1 MITLENVSKSYA
13 KGQPA
18 LNDVSLHIDKG
29 EFVFI
34 VGNSGSGKSTLI
46 KLLLKELEP
55 TSGTIIVNDQN
66 LGKMK
71 RRKVPKYRR
80 GVGVVFQDF
89 RLLKDRNVYENVA
102 FAQRVIERPN
112 RVIKKRVP
120 EILTLVGLAE
130 KYKSFP
136 RELSGG
142 EQQRVALARAL
153 VNRPNIL
160 LADEPTGNL
169 DPKNSLEIMKLLEEI
184 NERGTTVLVVT
195 HNREIVNSFRKRVI
209 TMRKGVIV
217 SDEEEG
223 GYLEDS
229 TIGYSAKQGIKNIW
243 RNIMF
248 SAASIATMT
257 ACIFLFGLF
266 FSLLINFRYI
276 VKNAEEG
283 VAVTVLFDDGV
294 DQATINSIGEQIKAY
309 KGVTKVEY
317 VSAEEAWDEWSKQ
330 YFGDTELASEMAEGF
345 KNDNPL
351 ANSSSYSVYV
361 DKIEHQDALVKYI
374 EGLDGVREV
383 NQLKGATQ
391 TLSSF
396 NTLLTYI
403 SVAIILIL
411 LCVAV
416 FLISNTVAIGISI
429 RKEEIGIMKLIGATN
444 FFVRAPFLIEGM
456 IIGLIG
462 AIIPLVLLFV
472 MYKKVIEYVLTKFS
486 MLSSVVQFMSVTQ
499 VFEVLTPVALIL
511 GMGIGLFGSVITIR
525 KHLRV

>member
-1 MITLENVSKSYA
+1 
-13 KGQPA
+13 
-18 LNDVSLHIDKG
+18 
-29 EFVFI
+29 
-34 VGNSGSGKSTLI
+34 
-46 KLLLKELEP
+46 
-55 TSGTIIVNDQN
+55 
-66 LGKMK
+66 
-71 RRKVPKYRR
+71 
-80 GVGVVFQDF
+80 
-89 RLLKDRNVYENVA
+89 
-102 FAQRVIERPN
+102 
-112 RVIKKRVP
+112 
-120 EILTLVGLAE
+120 
-130 KYKSFP
+130 
-136 RELSGG
+136 
-142 EQQRVALARAL
+142 
-153 VNRPNIL
+153 
-160 LADEPTGNL
+160 
-169 DPKNSLEIMKLLEEI
+169 
-184 NERGTTVLVVT
+184 
-195 HNREIVNSFRKRVI
+195 
-209 TMRKGVIV
+209 
-217 SDEEEG
+217 
-223 GYLEDS
+223 
-229 TIGYSAKQGIKNIW
+229 
-243 RNIMF
+243 MF

-330 YFGDTELASEMAEGF
+330 YFGDTELESEMAEGF

-462 AIIPLVLLFV
+462 AIIPLVLFFV

>member
-1 MITLENVSKSYA
+1 
-13 KGQPA
+13 
-18 LNDVSLHIDKG
+18 
-29 EFVFI
+29 
-34 VGNSGSGKSTLI
+34 
-46 KLLLKELEP
+46 
-55 TSGTIIVNDQN
+55 
-66 LGKMK
+66 
-71 RRKVPKYRR
+71 
-80 GVGVVFQDF
+80 
-89 RLLKDRNVYENVA
+89 
-102 FAQRVIERPN
+102 
-112 RVIKKRVP
+112 
-120 EILTLVGLAE
+120 
-130 KYKSFP
+130 
-136 RELSGG
+136 
-142 EQQRVALARAL
+142 
-153 VNRPNIL
+153 
-160 LADEPTGNL
+160 
-169 DPKNSLEIMKLLEEI
+169 
-184 NERGTTVLVVT
+184 
-195 HNREIVNSFRKRVI
+195 
-209 TMRKGVIV
+209 
-217 SDEEEG
+217 
-223 GYLEDS
+223 
-229 TIGYSAKQGIKNIW
+229 
-243 RNIMF
+243 MF

-330 YFGDTELASEMAEGF
+330 YFGDTELESEMAEGF

-416 FLISNTVAIGISI
+416 FLISNTVTTGITV
-429 RKEEIGIMKLIGATN
+429 RKEEIAIMKYIGAKD
-444 FFVRAPFLIEGM
+444 FVVRSPFVIEG
-456 IIGLIG
+456 LI
-462 AIIPLVLLFV
+462 
-472 MYKKVIEYVLTKFS
+472 
-486 MLSSVVQFMSVTQ
+486 
-499 VFEVLTPVALIL
+499 
-511 GMGIGLFGSVITIR
+511 IGLFGAVIPLALLYFLYDKAVVYIMEKFSILKNIITFLPVGNVYIYLLPIGLAMGIGIGFLGSYFTVR

>member
-1 MITLENVSKSYA
+1 
-13 KGQPA
+13 
-18 LNDVSLHIDKG
+18 
-29 EFVFI
+29 
-34 VGNSGSGKSTLI
+34 
-46 KLLLKELEP
+46 
-55 TSGTIIVNDQN
+55 
-66 LGKMK
+66 
-71 RRKVPKYRR
+71 
-80 GVGVVFQDF
+80 
-89 RLLKDRNVYENVA
+89 
-102 FAQRVIERPN
+102 
-112 RVIKKRVP
+112 
-120 EILTLVGLAE
+120 
-130 KYKSFP
+130 
-136 RELSGG
+136 
-142 EQQRVALARAL
+142 
-153 VNRPNIL
+153 
-160 LADEPTGNL
+160 
-169 DPKNSLEIMKLLEEI
+169 
-184 NERGTTVLVVT
+184 
-195 HNREIVNSFRKRVI
+195 
-209 TMRKGVIV
+209 
-217 SDEEEG
+217 
-223 GYLEDS
+223 
-229 TIGYSAKQGIKNIW
+229 
-243 RNIMF
+243 MF

-257 ACIFLFGLF
+257 ACFFLFGLF

-330 YFGDTELASEMAEGF
+330 YFGDTELESEMAEGF

>member
-1 MITLENVSKSYA
+1 
-13 KGQPA
+13 
-18 LNDVSLHIDKG
+18 
-29 EFVFI
+29 
-34 VGNSGSGKSTLI
+34 
-46 KLLLKELEP
+46 
-55 TSGTIIVNDQN
+55 
-66 LGKMK
+66 
-71 RRKVPKYRR
+71 
-80 GVGVVFQDF
+80 
-89 RLLKDRNVYENVA
+89 
-102 FAQRVIERPN
+102 
-112 RVIKKRVP
+112 
-120 EILTLVGLAE
+120 
-130 KYKSFP
+130 
-136 RELSGG
+136 
-142 EQQRVALARAL
+142 
-153 VNRPNIL
+153 
-160 LADEPTGNL
+160 
-169 DPKNSLEIMKLLEEI
+169 
-184 NERGTTVLVVT
+184 
-195 HNREIVNSFRKRVI
+195 
-209 TMRKGVIV
+209 
-217 SDEEEG
+217 
-223 GYLEDS
+223 
-229 TIGYSAKQGIKNIW
+229 
-243 RNIMF
+243 MF
-248 SAASIATMT
+248 SAASIATTT

-330 YFGDTELASEMAEGF
+330 YFGDTELESEMAEGF

>member
-1 MITLENVSKSYA
+1 
-13 KGQPA
+13 
-18 LNDVSLHIDKG
+18 
-29 EFVFI
+29 
-34 VGNSGSGKSTLI
+34 
-46 KLLLKELEP
+46 
-55 TSGTIIVNDQN
+55 
-66 LGKMK
+66 
-71 RRKVPKYRR
+71 
-80 GVGVVFQDF
+80 
-89 RLLKDRNVYENVA
+89 
-102 FAQRVIERPN
+102 
-112 RVIKKRVP
+112 
-120 EILTLVGLAE
+120 
-130 KYKSFP
+130 
-136 RELSGG
+136 
-142 EQQRVALARAL
+142 
-153 VNRPNIL
+153 
-160 LADEPTGNL
+160 
-169 DPKNSLEIMKLLEEI
+169 
-184 NERGTTVLVVT
+184 
-195 HNREIVNSFRKRVI
+195 
-209 TMRKGVIV
+209 
-217 SDEEEG
+217 
-223 GYLEDS
+223 
-229 TIGYSAKQGIKNIW
+229 
-243 RNIMF
+243 MF

-330 YFGDTELASEMAEGF
+330 YFGDTELESEMAEGF

-351 ANSSSYSVYV
+351 ANSSSYSVFV

-383 NQLKGATQ
+383 NQLMGATQ

>member
-1 MITLENVSKSYA
+1 
-13 KGQPA
+13 
-18 LNDVSLHIDKG
+18 
-29 EFVFI
+29 
-34 VGNSGSGKSTLI
+34 
-46 KLLLKELEP
+46 
-55 TSGTIIVNDQN
+55 
-66 LGKMK
+66 
-71 RRKVPKYRR
+71 
-80 GVGVVFQDF
+80 
-89 RLLKDRNVYENVA
+89 
-102 FAQRVIERPN
+102 
-112 RVIKKRVP
+112 
-120 EILTLVGLAE
+120 
-130 KYKSFP
+130 
-136 RELSGG
+136 
-142 EQQRVALARAL
+142 
-153 VNRPNIL
+153 
-160 LADEPTGNL
+160 
-169 DPKNSLEIMKLLEEI
+169 
-184 NERGTTVLVVT
+184 
-195 HNREIVNSFRKRVI
+195 
-209 TMRKGVIV
+209 
-217 SDEEEG
+217 
-223 GYLEDS
+223 
-229 TIGYSAKQGIKNIW
+229 
-243 RNIMF
+243 MF

-276 VKNAEEG
+276 VKNAEKG

-330 YFGDTELASEMAEGF
+330 YFGDTELESEMAEGF

>member
-1 MITLENVSKSYA
+1 
-13 KGQPA
+13 
-18 LNDVSLHIDKG
+18 
-29 EFVFI
+29 
-34 VGNSGSGKSTLI
+34 
-46 KLLLKELEP
+46 
-55 TSGTIIVNDQN
+55 
-66 LGKMK
+66 
-71 RRKVPKYRR
+71 
-80 GVGVVFQDF
+80 
-89 RLLKDRNVYENVA
+89 
-102 FAQRVIERPN
+102 
-112 RVIKKRVP
+112 
-120 EILTLVGLAE
+120 
-130 KYKSFP
+130 
-136 RELSGG
+136 
-142 EQQRVALARAL
+142 
-153 VNRPNIL
+153 
-160 LADEPTGNL
+160 
-169 DPKNSLEIMKLLEEI
+169 
-184 NERGTTVLVVT
+184 
-195 HNREIVNSFRKRVI
+195 
-209 TMRKGVIV
+209 MRI
-217 SDEEEG
+217 
-223 GYLEDS
+223 S
-229 TIGYSAKQGIKNIW
+229 TIGYSARQGIKNIW

-330 YFGDTELASEMAEGF
+330 YFGDTELESEMAEGF

>member
-1 MITLENVSKSYA
+1 
-13 KGQPA
+13 
-18 LNDVSLHIDKG
+18 
-29 EFVFI
+29 
-34 VGNSGSGKSTLI
+34 
-46 KLLLKELEP
+46 
-55 TSGTIIVNDQN
+55 
-66 LGKMK
+66 
-71 RRKVPKYRR
+71 
-80 GVGVVFQDF
+80 
-89 RLLKDRNVYENVA
+89 
-102 FAQRVIERPN
+102 
-112 RVIKKRVP
+112 
-120 EILTLVGLAE
+120 
-130 KYKSFP
+130 
-136 RELSGG
+136 
-142 EQQRVALARAL
+142 
-153 VNRPNIL
+153 
-160 LADEPTGNL
+160 
-169 DPKNSLEIMKLLEEI
+169 
-184 NERGTTVLVVT
+184 
-195 HNREIVNSFRKRVI
+195 
-209 TMRKGVIV
+209 
-217 SDEEEG
+217 
-223 GYLEDS
+223 
-229 TIGYSAKQGIKNIW
+229 
-243 RNIMF
+243 MF
-248 SAASIATMT
+248 SAASIAPMT

-330 YFGDTELASEMAEGF
+330 YFGDTELESEMAEGF

>member
-1 MITLENVSKSYA
+1 
-13 KGQPA
+13 
-18 LNDVSLHIDKG
+18 
-29 EFVFI
+29 
-34 VGNSGSGKSTLI
+34 
-46 KLLLKELEP
+46 
-55 TSGTIIVNDQN
+55 
-66 LGKMK
+66 
-71 RRKVPKYRR
+71 
-80 GVGVVFQDF
+80 
-89 RLLKDRNVYENVA
+89 
-102 FAQRVIERPN
+102 
-112 RVIKKRVP
+112 
-120 EILTLVGLAE
+120 
-130 KYKSFP
+130 
-136 RELSGG
+136 
-142 EQQRVALARAL
+142 
-153 VNRPNIL
+153 
-160 LADEPTGNL
+160 
-169 DPKNSLEIMKLLEEI
+169 
-184 NERGTTVLVVT
+184 
-195 HNREIVNSFRKRVI
+195 
-209 TMRKGVIV
+209 
-217 SDEEEG
+217 
-223 GYLEDS
+223 
-229 TIGYSAKQGIKNIW
+229 
-243 RNIMF
+243 MF

-330 YFGDTELASEMAEGF
+330 YFGDTELESEMAEGF

-429 RKEEIGIMKLIGATN
+429 RKEEIGIMKFIGATN

>member
-1 MITLENVSKSYA
+1 
-13 KGQPA
+13 
-18 LNDVSLHIDKG
+18 
-29 EFVFI
+29 
-34 VGNSGSGKSTLI
+34 
-46 KLLLKELEP
+46 
-55 TSGTIIVNDQN
+55 
-66 LGKMK
+66 
-71 RRKVPKYRR
+71 
-80 GVGVVFQDF
+80 
-89 RLLKDRNVYENVA
+89 
-102 FAQRVIERPN
+102 
-112 RVIKKRVP
+112 
-120 EILTLVGLAE
+120 
-130 KYKSFP
+130 
-136 RELSGG
+136 
-142 EQQRVALARAL
+142 
-153 VNRPNIL
+153 
-160 LADEPTGNL
+160 
-169 DPKNSLEIMKLLEEI
+169 
-184 NERGTTVLVVT
+184 
-195 HNREIVNSFRKRVI
+195 
-209 TMRKGVIV
+209 
-217 SDEEEG
+217 
-223 GYLEDS
+223 
-229 TIGYSAKQGIKNIW
+229 
-243 RNIMF
+243 MF

-330 YFGDTELASEMAEGF
+330 YFGDTELESEMAEGF

-499 VFEVLTPVALIL
+499 VFEVLTPGGADPWYGYRTVRKCDHDPQTSESLINNEREIK
-511 GMGIGLFGSVITIR
+511 MPSPKVIGNNTKGDAAGKRQPPLYMNEFLQ
-525 KHLRV
+525 KLRNCRRRQ

>member
-1 MITLENVSKSYA
+1 
-13 KGQPA
+13 
-18 LNDVSLHIDKG
+18 
-29 EFVFI
+29 
-34 VGNSGSGKSTLI
+34 
-46 KLLLKELEP
+46 
-55 TSGTIIVNDQN
+55 
-66 LGKMK
+66 
-71 RRKVPKYRR
+71 
-80 GVGVVFQDF
+80 
-89 RLLKDRNVYENVA
+89 
-102 FAQRVIERPN
+102 
-112 RVIKKRVP
+112 
-120 EILTLVGLAE
+120 
-130 KYKSFP
+130 
-136 RELSGG
+136 
-142 EQQRVALARAL
+142 
-153 VNRPNIL
+153 
-160 LADEPTGNL
+160 
-169 DPKNSLEIMKLLEEI
+169 
-184 NERGTTVLVVT
+184 
-195 HNREIVNSFRKRVI
+195 
-209 TMRKGVIV
+209 
-217 SDEEEG
+217 
-223 GYLEDS
+223 
-229 TIGYSAKQGIKNIW
+229 
-243 RNIMF
+243 MF

-317 VSAEEAWDEWSKQ
+317 VSAEEAWDEWSNQ
-330 YFGDTELASEMAEGF
+330 YFGDTELESEMAEGF

>member
-1 MITLENVSKSYA
+1 
-13 KGQPA
+13 
-18 LNDVSLHIDKG
+18 
-29 EFVFI
+29 
-34 VGNSGSGKSTLI
+34 
-46 KLLLKELEP
+46 
-55 TSGTIIVNDQN
+55 
-66 LGKMK
+66 
-71 RRKVPKYRR
+71 
-80 GVGVVFQDF
+80 
-89 RLLKDRNVYENVA
+89 
-102 FAQRVIERPN
+102 
-112 RVIKKRVP
+112 
-120 EILTLVGLAE
+120 
-130 KYKSFP
+130 
-136 RELSGG
+136 
-142 EQQRVALARAL
+142 
-153 VNRPNIL
+153 
-160 LADEPTGNL
+160 
-169 DPKNSLEIMKLLEEI
+169 
-184 NERGTTVLVVT
+184 
-195 HNREIVNSFRKRVI
+195 
-209 TMRKGVIV
+209 
-217 SDEEEG
+217 
-223 GYLEDS
+223 
-229 TIGYSAKQGIKNIW
+229 
-243 RNIMF
+243 MF

-330 YFGDTELASEMAEGF
+330 YFGDTELESEMAEGF

-374 EGLDGVREV
+374 EGLDGVLEV

>member
-1 MITLENVSKSYA
+1 
-13 KGQPA
+13 
-18 LNDVSLHIDKG
+18 
-29 EFVFI
+29 
-34 VGNSGSGKSTLI
+34 
-46 KLLLKELEP
+46 
-55 TSGTIIVNDQN
+55 
-66 LGKMK
+66 
-71 RRKVPKYRR
+71 
-80 GVGVVFQDF
+80 
-89 RLLKDRNVYENVA
+89 
-102 FAQRVIERPN
+102 
-112 RVIKKRVP
+112 
-120 EILTLVGLAE
+120 
-130 KYKSFP
+130 
-136 RELSGG
+136 
-142 EQQRVALARAL
+142 
-153 VNRPNIL
+153 
-160 LADEPTGNL
+160 
-169 DPKNSLEIMKLLEEI
+169 
-184 NERGTTVLVVT
+184 
-195 HNREIVNSFRKRVI
+195 
-209 TMRKGVIV
+209 
-217 SDEEEG
+217 
-223 GYLEDS
+223 
-229 TIGYSAKQGIKNIW
+229 
-243 RNIMF
+243 MF

-330 YFGDTELASEMAEGF
+330 YFGDTELESEMAEGF

-472 MYKKVIEYVLTKFS
+472 MYKKVIEYVLTKFN

>member
-1 MITLENVSKSYA
+1 
-13 KGQPA
+13 
-18 LNDVSLHIDKG
+18 
-29 EFVFI
+29 
-34 VGNSGSGKSTLI
+34 
-46 KLLLKELEP
+46 
-55 TSGTIIVNDQN
+55 
-66 LGKMK
+66 
-71 RRKVPKYRR
+71 
-80 GVGVVFQDF
+80 
-89 RLLKDRNVYENVA
+89 
-102 FAQRVIERPN
+102 
-112 RVIKKRVP
+112 
-120 EILTLVGLAE
+120 
-130 KYKSFP
+130 
-136 RELSGG
+136 
-142 EQQRVALARAL
+142 
-153 VNRPNIL
+153 
-160 LADEPTGNL
+160 
-169 DPKNSLEIMKLLEEI
+169 
-184 NERGTTVLVVT
+184 
-195 HNREIVNSFRKRVI
+195 
-209 TMRKGVIV
+209 
-217 SDEEEG
+217 
-223 GYLEDS
+223 
-229 TIGYSAKQGIKNIW
+229 
-243 RNIMF
+243 MF

-330 YFGDTELASEMAEGF
+330 YFGDTELESEMAEGF

-351 ANSSSYSVYV
+351 VNSSSYSVYV

>member
-1 MITLENVSKSYA
+1 
-13 KGQPA
+13 
-18 LNDVSLHIDKG
+18 
-29 EFVFI
+29 
-34 VGNSGSGKSTLI
+34 
-46 KLLLKELEP
+46 
-55 TSGTIIVNDQN
+55 
-66 LGKMK
+66 
-71 RRKVPKYRR
+71 
-80 GVGVVFQDF
+80 
-89 RLLKDRNVYENVA
+89 
-102 FAQRVIERPN
+102 
-112 RVIKKRVP
+112 
-120 EILTLVGLAE
+120 
-130 KYKSFP
+130 
-136 RELSGG
+136 
-142 EQQRVALARAL
+142 
-153 VNRPNIL
+153 
-160 LADEPTGNL
+160 
-169 DPKNSLEIMKLLEEI
+169 
-184 NERGTTVLVVT
+184 
-195 HNREIVNSFRKRVI
+195 
-209 TMRKGVIV
+209 
-217 SDEEEG
+217 
-223 GYLEDS
+223 
-229 TIGYSAKQGIKNIW
+229 
-243 RNIMF
+243 MF

-330 YFGDTELASEMAEGF
+330 YFGDTELESEMAEGF

-511 GMGIGLFGSVITIR
+511 GMGIGLFGSVITIPNI
-525 KHLRV
+525 

>member
-1 MITLENVSKSYA
+1 
-13 KGQPA
+13 
-18 LNDVSLHIDKG
+18 
-29 EFVFI
+29 
-34 VGNSGSGKSTLI
+34 
-46 KLLLKELEP
+46 
-55 TSGTIIVNDQN
+55 
-66 LGKMK
+66 
-71 RRKVPKYRR
+71 
-80 GVGVVFQDF
+80 
-89 RLLKDRNVYENVA
+89 
-102 FAQRVIERPN
+102 
-112 RVIKKRVP
+112 
-120 EILTLVGLAE
+120 
-130 KYKSFP
+130 
-136 RELSGG
+136 
-142 EQQRVALARAL
+142 
-153 VNRPNIL
+153 
-160 LADEPTGNL
+160 
-169 DPKNSLEIMKLLEEI
+169 
-184 NERGTTVLVVT
+184 
-195 HNREIVNSFRKRVI
+195 
-209 TMRKGVIV
+209 
-217 SDEEEG
+217 
-223 GYLEDS
+223 
-229 TIGYSAKQGIKNIW
+229 
-243 RNIMF
+243 MF

-317 VSAEEAWDEWSKQ
+317 VSAEEAWDEGSKQ
-330 YFGDTELASEMAEGF
+330 YFGDTELESEMAEGF

>member
-1 MITLENVSKSYA
+1 
-13 KGQPA
+13 
-18 LNDVSLHIDKG
+18 
-29 EFVFI
+29 
-34 VGNSGSGKSTLI
+34 
-46 KLLLKELEP
+46 
-55 TSGTIIVNDQN
+55 
-66 LGKMK
+66 
-71 RRKVPKYRR
+71 
-80 GVGVVFQDF
+80 
-89 RLLKDRNVYENVA
+89 
-102 FAQRVIERPN
+102 
-112 RVIKKRVP
+112 
-120 EILTLVGLAE
+120 
-130 KYKSFP
+130 
-136 RELSGG
+136 
-142 EQQRVALARAL
+142 
-153 VNRPNIL
+153 
-160 LADEPTGNL
+160 
-169 DPKNSLEIMKLLEEI
+169 
-184 NERGTTVLVVT
+184 
-195 HNREIVNSFRKRVI
+195 
-209 TMRKGVIV
+209 
-217 SDEEEG
+217 
-223 GYLEDS
+223 
-229 TIGYSAKQGIKNIW
+229 
-243 RNIMF
+243 MF

-283 VAVTVLFDDGV
+283 VAITVLFDDGV

-330 YFGDTELASEMAEGF
+330 YFGDTELESEMAEGF

>member
-1 MITLENVSKSYA
+1 
-13 KGQPA
+13 
-18 LNDVSLHIDKG
+18 
-29 EFVFI
+29 
-34 VGNSGSGKSTLI
+34 
-46 KLLLKELEP
+46 
-55 TSGTIIVNDQN
+55 
-66 LGKMK
+66 
-71 RRKVPKYRR
+71 
-80 GVGVVFQDF
+80 
-89 RLLKDRNVYENVA
+89 
-102 FAQRVIERPN
+102 
-112 RVIKKRVP
+112 
-120 EILTLVGLAE
+120 
-130 KYKSFP
+130 
-136 RELSGG
+136 
-142 EQQRVALARAL
+142 
-153 VNRPNIL
+153 
-160 LADEPTGNL
+160 
-169 DPKNSLEIMKLLEEI
+169 
-184 NERGTTVLVVT
+184 
-195 HNREIVNSFRKRVI
+195 
-209 TMRKGVIV
+209 
-217 SDEEEG
+217 
-223 GYLEDS
+223 
-229 TIGYSAKQGIKNIW
+229 
-243 RNIMF
+243 MF

-330 YFGDTELASEMAEGF
+330 YFGDTELESEMAEGF

-416 FLISNTVAIGISI
+416 FLISNTVTTGISI

>member
-1 MITLENVSKSYA
+1 
-13 KGQPA
+13 
-18 LNDVSLHIDKG
+18 
-29 EFVFI
+29 
-34 VGNSGSGKSTLI
+34 
-46 KLLLKELEP
+46 
-55 TSGTIIVNDQN
+55 
-66 LGKMK
+66 
-71 RRKVPKYRR
+71 
-80 GVGVVFQDF
+80 
-89 RLLKDRNVYENVA
+89 
-102 FAQRVIERPN
+102 
-112 RVIKKRVP
+112 
-120 EILTLVGLAE
+120 
-130 KYKSFP
+130 
-136 RELSGG
+136 
-142 EQQRVALARAL
+142 
-153 VNRPNIL
+153 
-160 LADEPTGNL
+160 
-169 DPKNSLEIMKLLEEI
+169 
-184 NERGTTVLVVT
+184 
-195 HNREIVNSFRKRVI
+195 
-209 TMRKGVIV
+209 
-217 SDEEEG
+217 
-223 GYLEDS
+223 
-229 TIGYSAKQGIKNIW
+229 
-243 RNIMF
+243 MF

-330 YFGDTELASEMAEGF
+330 YFGDTELESEMAEGF

-361 DKIEHQDALVKYI
+361 DKIENQDALVKYI

>member
-1 MITLENVSKSYA
+1 
-13 KGQPA
+13 
-18 LNDVSLHIDKG
+18 
-29 EFVFI
+29 
-34 VGNSGSGKSTLI
+34 
-46 KLLLKELEP
+46 
-55 TSGTIIVNDQN
+55 
-66 LGKMK
+66 
-71 RRKVPKYRR
+71 
-80 GVGVVFQDF
+80 
-89 RLLKDRNVYENVA
+89 
-102 FAQRVIERPN
+102 
-112 RVIKKRVP
+112 
-120 EILTLVGLAE
+120 
-130 KYKSFP
+130 
-136 RELSGG
+136 
-142 EQQRVALARAL
+142 
-153 VNRPNIL
+153 
-160 LADEPTGNL
+160 
-169 DPKNSLEIMKLLEEI
+169 
-184 NERGTTVLVVT
+184 
-195 HNREIVNSFRKRVI
+195 
-209 TMRKGVIV
+209 
-217 SDEEEG
+217 
-223 GYLEDS
+223 
-229 TIGYSAKQGIKNIW
+229 
-243 RNIMF
+243 MF

-330 YFGDTELASEMAEGF
+330 YFGDTELESEMAEGF

-525 KHLRV
+525 KHQRV